1 MSINPNQNR
10 GWSLTNPRHLLL
22 RGKTDASKTDGLTSG
37 LLVLVQSISAIILL
51 LLGCVIWLSFTEGR
65 PGDPDMIFT
74 TQNFA
79 EVLSSSFTWQVMANT
94 IGFSLVTIFVSLA
107 FGLPIA
113 WLVER
118 TDFPGRTLVFT
129 FMTLG
134 MLIPGFAI
142 AMGWLFMLHPRIG
155 LVNVWL
161 RQTFGLIDPV
171 FNIASIIGMGWVQ
184 GLSLAPVAFIMTA
197 AVFRAMDPSL
207 EEAAQMSG
215 AGRMKIFTRITSQLA
230 WPGILAAGLYIFTMG
245 FAAFDVPA
253 IIGWGNRIYTFSTYL
268 LLQLKPDDS
277 VPRFGM
283 AAALST
289 LVIGLALALSFW
301 YARMQKQSGRYQ
313 TISGKA
319 YRPNRLRLGH
329 WRWSAWV
336 FVALY
341 LMLSKLLPILLMIW
355 ASLLPFFQ
363 MPSMAA
369 LKNMS
374 LDHYTKD
381 LPWELIF
388 DGMRTTFLLM
398 LIVPSLTI
406 IASFAFSWIV
416 LRTQLRGR
424 HWFDFIAFLPHAVP
438 GIIFGVS
445 TLLFALY
452 VAGPKVPLFGSILS
466 LAIVMLIARLS
477 YGTRMTN
484 SGLMQLH
491 RELEESAITSGA
503 SSGAVILK
511 IITPLMAP
519 TLIYA
524 WLWVAL
530 LTFRELTLAIVLTT
544 RDNMTLPVVVW
555 SLWLSGGLGTASAL
569 TLILL
574 VMMLPVI
581 GLYWY
586 VSRKRGLSI

>member
-1 MSINPNQNR
+1 MSNESKQDR
-10 GWSLTNPRHLLL
+10 GWSLTNPRHRFL
-22 RGKTDASKTDGLTSG
+22 RAKPDATQTDGLTSG
-37 LLVLVQSISAIILL
+37 LLVLVQAISAIILL
-51 LLGCVIWLSFTEGR
+51 LLCCVIWLSFIEGR
-65 PGDPDMIFT
+65 PGDPDMI
-74 TQNFA
+74 
-79 EVLSSSFTWQVMANT
+79 LSANNYREILGSAFTWQVMLNT
-94 IGFSLVTIFVSLA
+94 IGFSLVTILVA
-107 FGLPIA
+107 MIFGLPIA

-118 TDFPGRTLVFT
+118 TDFPGRSIVFT
-129 FMTLG
+129 LMTLG

-161 RQTFGLIDPV
+161 RQTFGLMDPV
-171 FNIASIIGMGWVQ
+171 LNIASILGMGWVQ

-215 AGRMKIFTRITSQLA
+215 ASRGKIFFRITTKLA

-277 VPRFGM
+277 TPRFGM

-329 WRWSAWV
+329 WRYSAWLLV
-336 FVALY
+336 GLY
-341 LMLSKLLPILLMIW
+341 LILSKLLPILLMIW

-363 MPSMAA
+363 MPSFAA
-369 LKNMS
+369 LKNIS

-388 DGMRTTFLLM
+388 DGMRTTVLLM
-398 LIVPSLTI
+398 LIVPTLTI
-406 IASFAFSWIV
+406 FASFAFSWIV
-416 LRTQLRGR
+416 LRTNLRGR
-424 HWFDFIAFLPHAVP
+424 HWFDLIAFLPHAVP

-452 VAGPKVPLFGSILS
+452 VAGPKIPLFGSIFS
-466 LAIVMLIARLS
+466 LAIVMLVARLS

-491 RELEESAITSGA
+491 RELEESATTSGA
-503 SSGAVILK
+503 STGAMIVK
-511 IITPLMAP
+511 IIAPLMAP
-519 TLIYA
+519 TFIYA
-524 WLWVAL
+524 WLWIAL
-530 LTFRELTLAIVLTT
+530 LTFRELTLAVVLTT

-574 VMMLPVI
+574 VIMLPVI
-581 GLYWY
+581 GLYWF
-586 VSRKRGLSI
+586 VSRKRGLMI